1 MFETS
6 VIEISESAL
15 RSNLDYIRGY
25 LGDTRLSCVV
35 KGNAYGHGIEVLVP
49 MLLRA
54 DVDHISVFSADE
66 ALRVRRAALEIGSD
80 PTVIIMGMLNAEQVD
95 WAVQEGVEFFVFD
108 LARLDQAST
117 AAERHGKPARIHI
130 ELETGMNRTGF
141 TRADLPAA
149 AERINA
155 HPERFH
161 VEGLCTHFAGAESIA
176 NHLRIRTQLKAFAN
190 GERWLQRRGIEA
202 KVRHVACSAASIRY
216 PASRMDLVRVG
227 ILQYGFWP
235 SREILVSSISKLP
248 QPLDPLKRV
257 LKWRSEVMSTKRVRH
272 GEFIGYGTTY
282 LAEQDM
288 DVAAVPVGY
297 SHGFSRALSNQGRVL
312 LHGQRVSVIGMVNMN
327 MLLVDTSQL
336 EGVAPGD
343 EVVLIGDQGELSLT
357 VASFG
362 EWSNQ
367 LNYELLTRLPDSIP
381 RVAVN

>member
-1 MFETS
+1 MSSYTDWMAFRRELHRHPE
-6 VIEISESAL
+6 VSEQEATTAQRVADRVLAHEPDQLWSAV
-15 RSNLDYIRGY
+15 G
-25 LGDTRLSCVV
+25 
-35 KGNAYGHGIEVLVP
+35 GHGLVALYRGAAPGPTVLV
-49 MLLRA
+49 RA
-54 DVDHISVFSADE
+54 ELD
-66 ALRVRRAALEIGSD
+66 AL
-80 PTVIIMGMLNAEQVD
+80 P
-95 WAVQEGVEFFVFD
+95 
-108 LARLDQAST
+108 
-117 AAERHGKPARIHI
+117 I
-130 ELETGMNRTGF
+130 E
-141 TRADLPAA
+141 
-149 AERINA
+149 
-155 HPERFH
+155 ERF
-161 VEGLCTHFAGAESIA
+161 E
-176 NHLRIRTQLKAFAN
+176 

-343 EVVLIGDQGELSLT
+343 ELVLIGDQGELSLT